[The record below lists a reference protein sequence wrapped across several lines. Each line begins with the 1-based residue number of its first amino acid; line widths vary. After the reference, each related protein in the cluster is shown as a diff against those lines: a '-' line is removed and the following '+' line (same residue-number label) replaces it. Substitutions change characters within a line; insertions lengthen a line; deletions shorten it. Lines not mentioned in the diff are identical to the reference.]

1 MNRYFLTF
9 LLCLITSLGFSQK
22 IKLKKEKIFLDDKE
36 FLSCEKG
43 GAFGAVTY
51 DLSELNTNKR
61 IIILVQNDGGTHME
75 ISDDYTQIKFLTKG
89 EQAEIR
95 GGNIY
100 NAIKLLLKNGV
111 LTPEGTLDE
120 SQIDLFIKNYDEK
133 ISEKTRIIR

>member
-43 GAFGAVTY
+43 GAFGAVAY
-51 DLSELNTNKR
+51 ELSELNTNKR

-75 ISDDYTQIKFLTKG
+75 IADDYTQIKFLTKG

>member
-43 GAFGAVTY
+43 GAFGAVAY
-51 DLSELNTNKR
+51 ELSELNTNKR
-61 IIILVQNDGGTHME
+61 IIILIQNDGGTHME
-75 ISDDYTQIKFLTKG
+75 IADDYTQIKFLTKG

>member
-1 MNRYFLTF
+1 MNRYLLAF
-9 LLCLITSLGFSQK
+9 LLCIITSFAFSQN
-22 IKLKKEKIFLDDKE
+22 IKLKKGKILIEGKE

-43 GAFGAVTY
+43 GAFGAVAY
-51 DLSELNTNKR
+51 ELSELNTNKR
-61 IIILVQNDGGTHME
+61 IITLVQNDGGTHME

-89 EQAEIR
+89 ERAEIR

-133 ISEKTRIIR
+133 ISENTTILR